1 MGPQLHYSLAFATGI
16 LASGH
21 CVGMCGALVSG
32 FFLRAGERGRG
43 ALPVGVYHGT
53 RLAIYGSVGAVAA
66 LVGSAVVQMGFM
78 GKAQG
83 VLQVVAGVVVIL
95 LGLEILGL
103 LPFRLTFG
111 FARIPWLRRLLLE
124 VPRRGPIAGAALG
137 GVVNGLMPCSMT
149 LSLAVTA
156 ATAPTPLEGGL
167 FLLAF
172 GAGTLPSML
181 LVSVVFAR
189 LGTRVRGWLL
199 RAAALIVI
207 GLGVATVMQGVRY
220 YSAIRRLANW

>member
-1 MGPQLHYSLAFATGI
+1 MGPELHYSLAFATGV

-32 FFLRAGERGRG
+32 FFLRAGQGGRG

-53 RLAIYGSVGAVAA
+53 RLATYGAVGAAAA
-66 LVGSAVVQMGFM
+66 LAGGALVQTGIM

-83 VLQVVAGVVVIL
+83 VLQVAAGAVVIL

-111 FARIPWLRRLLLE
+111 VARMPWLRRLLVE
-124 VPRRGPIAGAALG
+124 VPRRGPVAGAALG

-156 ATAPTPLEGGL
+156 TTAPTPVAGGL

-181 LVSVVFAR
+181 LVSVVFAK
-189 LGTRVRGWLL
+189 LGARVRGWLL
-199 RAAALIVI
+199 RGAALIVI
-207 GLGVATVMQGVRY
+207 GLGVGTVHQGLRY
-220 YSAIRRLANW
+220 YSAIRGLANW